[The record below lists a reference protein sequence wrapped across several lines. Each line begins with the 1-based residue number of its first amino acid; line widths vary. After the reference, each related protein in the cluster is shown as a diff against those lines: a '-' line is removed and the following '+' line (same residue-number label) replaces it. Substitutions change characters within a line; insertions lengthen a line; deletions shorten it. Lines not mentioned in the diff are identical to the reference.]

1 MHTQTTPLP
10 PCIHTHIIPL
20 RRRGRPKLL
29 NEQLQKLLHAY
40 SGRNIV
46 GYARVSTTR
55 QMNEGDS
62 LAAQATL
69 IKEYAAQMNRK
80 LVELHTDSTSGA
92 LPFTK
97 RSTLQAA
104 VNQAK
109 ALGCPIL
116 IASPDRLSRNI
127 DVLQH
132 LDLRK
137 TQVWVVGRCRLSR
150 GELDHEIAEAAH
162 GLLQRKEAGVSSW
175 SPSARKKRPSGSNP
189 SARAGALVGSKANK
203 ARSDQNVS
211 RVQTVLETRPD
222 ALSMTCP
229 DLAQLLNTLEVT
241 NKNGRD
247 HNGPVFWTAETL
259 RRPLSKARKIIN
271 ARAIPL

>member
-1 MHTQTTPLP
+1 M
-10 PCIHTHIIPL
+10 
-20 RRRGRPKLL
+20 L
-29 NEQLQKLLHAY
+29 NEQLQKMLHAY
-40 SGRNIV
+40 SDRNIV

-62 LAAQATL
+62 LATQAML
-69 IKEYAAQMNRK
+69 IKEFAAQKNRK

-116 IASPDRLSRNI
+116 IASPDRLSRNL

-137 TQVWVVGRCRLSR
+137 TSY
-150 GELDHEIAEAAH
+150 A
-162 GLLQRKEAGVSSW
+162 
-175 SPSARKKRPSGSNP
+175 
-189 SARAGALVGSKANK
+189 
-203 ARSDQNVS
+203 
-211 RVQTVLETRPD
+211 
-222 ALSMTCP
+222 
-229 DLAQLLNTLEVT
+229 
-241 NKNGRD
+241 
-247 HNGPVFWTAETL
+247 
-259 RRPLSKARKIIN
+259 
-271 ARAIPL
+271 

>member
-1 MHTQTTPLP
+1 
-10 PCIHTHIIPL
+10 
-20 RRRGRPKLL
+20 
-29 NEQLQKLLHAY
+29 
-40 SGRNIV
+40 
-46 GYARVSTTR
+46 
-55 QMNEGDS
+55 MNEGDS
-62 LAAQATL
+62 LATQAML
-69 IKEYAAQMNRK
+69 IKEYAAQRNRN

-116 IASPDRLSRNI
+116 IASPDRLSRNL

-137 TQVWVVGRCRLSR
+137 TQVWVVGRGRLSR
-150 GELDHEIAEAAH
+150 DELDREIAEAAH
-162 GLLQRKEAGVSSW
+162 GLLQRKDAGASGW
-175 SPSARKKRPSGSNP
+175 SPSARKKRSSGSNP
-189 SARAGALVGSKANK
+189 DVRAGGRAGSKANK
-203 ARSDQNVS
+203 ARSDHNVS

-229 DLAQLLNTLEVT
+229 DLAQLLNTLGVT

-247 HNGPVFWTAETL
+247 HGGPVLWTTETL
-259 RRPLSKARKIIN
+259 RRPLRKARKRIDP
-271 ARAIPL
+271 RAIPPGGRFTIDVVQNGSPAQ